1 MRMQHLVVIVIVLG
15 ALVRAPGGV
24 LSAGLPGDYVK
35 LMASELKSVEP
46 APELRN
52 ACSYMFT
59 AAVLYAKQH
68 PANPG
73 YGNEKFLEL
82 AAKLGDVTAEQSERD
97 DSQNRQD
104 YEWAREFLAQHRLD
118 EKVEAVL
125 FSPAFGELDP
135 RSLAEWILA
144 DGRPVRLGLQLHK
157 FIWDPAT
164 QGV

>member
-24 LSAGLPGDYVK
+24 LSAGLPGDYFK

-104 YEWAREFLAQHRLD
+104 YEWEIHFWLDSYRLLEAKLSGERRARWRKHA
-118 EKVEAVL
+118 AWWP
-125 FSPAFGELDP
+125 STSSTTTTCG
-135 RSLAEWILA
+135 
-144 DGRPVRLGLQLHK
+144 
-157 FIWDPAT
+157 
-164 QGV
+164 